1 MTGEL
6 HDFDY
11 PNQEKEYIPRQKQAA
26 DTMTAAL
33 VWLGVYFLIIKPF
46 KIYPAS
52 SASIELYVYTHTHK
66 LYLYDLYRI

>member
-6 HDFDY
+6 HDFEY

-33 VWLGVYFLIIKPF
+33 VWLGVYYLIIKPF

-52 SASIELYVYTHTHK
+52 SASIELYVYTHTN
-66 LYLYDLYRI
+66 